1 MVPCGTEVKAY
12 NNRDPLSSGINLYI
26 FLSQEEV
33 FPIDDKHKGPT
44 GVIDVPR
51 RFLMGPGPAN
61 ADPRILAAQ
70 TLPLL
75 GHM

>member
-1 MVPCGTEVKAY
+1 M
-12 NNRDPLSSGINLYI
+12 
-26 FLSQEEV
+26 
-33 FPIDDKHKGPT
+33 HKPFIPT
-44 GVIDVPR
+44 GRRPLGRWANRVSHRDYPAGVIEVPQ

-75 GHM
+75 GHL

>member
-1 MVPCGTEVKAY
+1 MLISLQMHE
-12 NNRDPLSSGINLYI
+12 
-26 FLSQEEV
+26 QEEIY
-33 FPIDDKHKGPT
+33 PINESHKGPT

-51 RFLMGPGPAN
+51 RVLMGPGPAN

>member
-1 MVPCGTEVKAY
+1 M
-12 NNRDPLSSGINLYI
+12 YI
-26 FLSQEEV
+26 VFLQEEV
-33 FPIDDKHKGPT
+33 FSIDDKHKGPT